1 MNAAEAVV
9 GLGALAHPLR
19 LEIFRAL
26 VVVGGSGLSAGSIM
40 GGVGVP
46 AATLSFHL
54 NELTDAGLVTR
65 QRCGRQ
71 LVYRAAYDRMDALLG
86 YLTANC
92 CAGPACAGEPL
103 RAPGRIPAV
112 AAPSVSKSSIPSTS
126 GVHR

>member
-9 GLGALAHPLR
+9 ALGALAHPLR

-54 NELTDAGLVTR
+54 NELTEAGLVTR
-65 QRCGRQ
+65 RRCGRH

-86 YLTANC
+86 YLGANC
-92 CAGPACAGEPL
+92 CAGSACAGEPPP
-103 RAPGRIPAV
+103 AAGRIAAV
-112 AAPSVSKSSIPSTS
+112 ASRSISKPSIPSTS